1 MTHVNSQFED
11 KFIAFIDVL
20 GFKNLVER
28 AEAGDGI
35 TIQQLAEIQNKL
47 GSPKN
52 REQLSKCGP
61 IICPQSAFRSKDL
74 DLRLTQMS
82 DSSLLSTEVSPAGV
96 INLVHLCWSMVVD
109 LLYMGLLCR
118 GYITRGSIL
127 HTEER
132 FIGSG
137 FHAALKNEKNVR
149 FKAEEG
155 DTGTPYVEVNPGVT
169 SYIDESGDACLKEM
183 FSRMVERFD
192 GTVALFPFKRLSHSF
207 IVGGF
212 GVKFDSNHEKVSND
226 SIRTELHRLRARV
239 MSFANAGDERAVRKT
254 KHYISA
260 IERQLRACDSTDQM
274 IDAFL
279 QPLPRGDG
287 RR

>member
-1 MTHVNSQFED
+1 MTQGNMQFED
-11 KFIAFIDVL
+11 KFIGFIDVL

-35 TIQQLAEIQNKL
+35 TVQHLVEVQDKM
-47 GSPKN
+47 GSPGD
-52 REQLSKCGP
+52 REHFSKFGP
-61 IICPQSAFRSKDL
+61 TICPQSTFRRKDL
-74 DLRLTQMS
+74 DFRLTQMA
-82 DSSLLSTEVSPAGV
+82 DSSLLSAEVSPAGV
-96 INLVHLCWSMVVD
+96 INLAHLCWSMVVD

-137 FHAALKNEKNVR
+137 FHDALKNEKNVR

-155 DTGTPYVEVNPGVT
+155 DTGTPYVEVDPRVT

-212 GVKFDSNHEKVSND
+212 GVKFDSNHEKASNA
-226 SIRTELHRLRARV
+226 SIRTELHHLRERV

-260 IERQLRACDSTDQM
+260 IEPQLGVCDRTDHM
-274 IDAFL
+274 IDALL
-279 QPLPRGDG
+279 QPLPRGGG